1 MIPSIENGRKEDG
14 IRSIADKIK
23 NRLRELDKTIE
34 GNMGRWAWELL
45 QNAKDSVAEFD
56 EKKIS
61 VKIELYE
68 NKIIF
73 SHNGIHFTEQDI
85 RGLINQIS
93 SKEIDE
99 ELQTRK
105 TGRFGTGFLTTHML
119 SKIIDIKGIVKAE
132 DKQFYSFKF
141 TMDREGDSVKELMLK
156 VEKTWKGFQ
165 DSTQLLP
172 NGYNKMELNTSFTY
186 CLNSEDQKDIAKTG
200 IQEFCEL
207 IPYVLAF
214 IPKIEK
220 IEIFNQIEPRCISF
234 SNSNKRIDDLII
246 PIRRNDNGAISDLL
260 ILELSKEEVSIAT
273 KLKKTEI
280 GYSFV
285 DIQNTPKLFCDFPLI
300 STEDFHFPVIINSFF
315 FNPLTERD
323 GIWLKRNENR
333 EDPEVEQ
340 NQDLIEKATSLY
352 HELINKVSTLNFH
365 DFYNIASSKLPETN
379 EKYFDKTWYKNNIQ
393 SALRE
398 TIFDA
403 EIVELEDNSK
413 KSIQN
418 LWFPLKSY
426 SQEVQDDIWLFISDL
441 IPNAVSKKEH
451 YPLWN
456 TYSWESWQKLKYD
469 HLLGTTKKKENIL
482 ELKKALNKSLEKT
495 YAWLNQ
501 LGTFVLEEKNN
512 IHLFDQSKIIPNKY
526 GNFKEPNEIYI
537 DEIEDNELL
546 EIQRLIG
553 EDWSE
558 ILINDNV
565 EFGEYN
571 SKSKKNIADRI
582 TEIIE
587 EIQKDETEKDADY
600 KKAVILLSEWFD
612 NNSEQGAS
620 LFPTL
625 YRKRNQLFVDTIEDK
640 ESVYEVMKSGANMK
654 ELSKIAI
661 VIANNPEVVAKLSQ
675 QSELEDLLQDN
686 NLNNIEEL
694 KQLLR
699 NAKNKNGANNSKITS
714 EVLADLGVT
723 TLEELNEALLD
734 QNFAEKFKHISNPT
748 TRSFIKAQSLI
759 SRARIRILKN
769 LQGIKEYK
777 CDEAE
782 LITNSIIGG
791 ITKNEIPIY
800 IVCRP
805 SDGNQVILYYE
816 SEKDTLDYTEA
827 ELWIDDGEKEPRKL
841 SLGEIIKHVGFNKIP
856 LQYGH

>member
-99 ELQTRK
+99 GLQTRK

-119 SKIIDIKGIVKAE
+119 SKIIDIKGIVKDE
-132 DKQFYSFKF
+132 NQQFHSFKF
-141 TMDREGDSVKELMLK
+141 TMDREGNSVKDLMPK
-156 VEKTWKGFQ
+156 VENTWKNFQ
-165 DSTQLLP
+165 DSTQLLS
-172 NGYNKMELNTSFTY
+172 NDYDKTELNTSFTY
-186 CLNSEDQKDIAKTG
+186 YLDSKDQKNIARIG
-200 IQEFCEL
+200 IEEFSLL

-220 IEIFNQIEPRCISF
+220 IEIFDETKSSTIIF
-234 SNSNKRIDDLII
+234 SNNSEKIDDLII
-246 PIRRNDNGAISDLL
+246 PVNKNDNGAISELL
-260 ILELSKEEVSIAT
+260 ILELSDQEVSIAT
-273 KLKKTEI
+273 KLIRTEL
-280 GYSFV
+280 GYSFANMHNV
-285 DIQNTPKLFCDFPLI
+285 PKLFCDFPLI
-300 STEDFHFPVIINSFF
+300 GTENFHFPVIINSFF

-323 GIWLKRNENR
+323 GIWLKQNKNK

-352 HELINKVSTLNFH
+352 QELINKVSTSNFH
-365 DFYNIASSKLPETN
+365 NFYNIASSKIPETN

-426 SQEVQDDIWLFISDL
+426 SQEVQDNIWQFISDL
-441 IPNAVSKKEH
+441 IPNVVSKKEH

-456 TYSWESWQKLKYD
+456 MNSWENWQKLKYD
-469 HLLGTTKKKENIL
+469 HLLGTTKKKENIF
-482 ELKKALNKSLEKT
+482 ELKNTLNKSLEET
-495 YAWLNQ
+495 YEWLNN
-501 LGTFVLEEKNN
+501 LGAFVLEEKSNN
-512 IHLFDQSKIIPNKY
+512 HLFEQYAIVPNKY
-526 GNFKEPNEIYI
+526 GDFKDADKIYI

-558 ILINDNV
+558 ILINNNV

-582 TEIIE
+582 TEIVE

-612 NNSEQGAS
+612 KNPEEGTS

-654 ELSKIAI
+654 ELSKIAT
-661 VIANNPEVVAKLSQ
+661 VIANNPEIVTKLSQ

-694 KQLLR
+694 KQLLL
-699 NAKNKNGANNSKITS
+699 NSKNKNGANNSKITS
-714 EVLADLGVT
+714 EVLTDLGVT

-748 TRSFIKAQSLI
+748 TRSFIKVQSLI
-759 SRARIRILKN
+759 SRARIRILN
-769 LQGIKEYK
+769 HLQGLKEYK

-782 LITNSIIGG
+782 LLTNSIIGG

-827 ELWIDDGEKEPRKL
+827 ELWIDNGEKEPRKL
-841 SLGEIIKHVGFNKIP
+841 SLGEIIKHIGFNKIP